1 MSVPANPEWWD
12 ALTRKQQQKYLSE
25 HPNSDLKLKPITA
38 AVKESLKGAF
48 ATGRSIVKRA
58 NDLREAVQMSPKY
71 QAAKQHL
78 LDAPA
83 KAKSYLTRI
92 VNGASQ
98 DPESESSTLAQK
110 AMKGFF
116 MGLMGITYITAI
128 VFGGETHLS
137 MLGTVSENLCNRFAT
152 YAGRDPIFDTG
163 TLTLSASRSD
173 AFSRDE
179 QSAFAG
185 ASSAMEAVE
194 LGLLQFFLH
203 EIVHLDLDAIK

>member
-1 MSVPANPEWWD
+1 
-12 ALTRKQQQKYLSE
+12 
-25 HPNSDLKLKPITA
+25 
-38 AVKESLKGAF
+38 
-48 ATGRSIVKRA
+48 
-58 NDLREAVQMSPKY
+58 
-71 QAAKQHL
+71 
-78 LDAPA
+78 
-83 KAKSYLTRI
+83 
-92 VNGASQ
+92 
-98 DPESESSTLAQK
+98 
-110 AMKGFF
+110 
-116 MGLMGITYITAI
+116 MGLMGITYITSI

-163 TLTLSASRSD
+163 TLTLSASKSD

-185 ASSAMEAVE
+185 ASSAMETVE